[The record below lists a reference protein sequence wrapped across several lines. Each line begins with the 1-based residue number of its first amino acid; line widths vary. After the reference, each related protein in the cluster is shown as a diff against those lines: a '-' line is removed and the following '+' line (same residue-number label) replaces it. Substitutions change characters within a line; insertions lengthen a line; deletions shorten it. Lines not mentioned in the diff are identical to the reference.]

1 MILYVVKL
9 LETGRPMGLTK
20 NNMINLYD
28 LGMFNLQSQ
37 RLSLIINFHFQKRRD
52 SELPEDSDQMNPSL
66 KSHMYKRAGDR
77 ASK

>member
-1 MILYVVKL
+1 MILYIVKL

-20 NNMINLYD
+20 NNMINIYD

-37 RLSLIINFHFQKRRD
+37 CHNTISLSKEKRRD
-52 SELPEDSDQMNPSL
+52 SEIHGDSDQMNPSL